1 MSALGQGLTVTAFEQ
16 RAEREEV
23 LFQNVSAGSRFS
35 RCFTGLIVVVLAH
48 DHDSRAWIAK
58 QDFSRR
64 CDSVYLVHFDVHQD
78 PVRKATVIC
87 IESFG
92 AVAAFLNFTHH
103 VADHSSDQAAHGHVI
118 VHN

>member
-1 MSALGQGLTVTAFEQ
+1 MDEGLTAFEQ
-16 RAEREEV
+16 LADREEV

-35 RCFTGLIVVVLAH
+35 SCFPSLFVVVLAH
-48 DHDSRAWIAK
+48 DHDPGAGIAK
-58 QDFSRR
+58 QDFSCG
-64 CDSVYLVHFDVHQD
+64 CDSVYLVHFDIHQD
-78 PVRKATVIC
+78 PVRQTTVIC

-103 VADHSSDQAAHGHVI
+103 VADHSSDQAAYGRVI